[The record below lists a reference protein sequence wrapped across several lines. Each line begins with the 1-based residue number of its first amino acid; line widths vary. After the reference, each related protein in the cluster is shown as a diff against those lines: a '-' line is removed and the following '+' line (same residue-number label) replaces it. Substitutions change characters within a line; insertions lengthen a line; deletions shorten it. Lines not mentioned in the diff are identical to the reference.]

1 MPKHLNILHV
11 TQSAGVA
18 GGGVAKYI
26 WDLHGWLCKN
36 SAAAAETSASTS
48 GATSG
53 VTSGATSPSTS
64 SAIAATHNAITS
76 RVIACDTCGHADNT
90 SATVLARKWPAFLG
104 RTDIAQWLQQL
115 EVKPNIIHIHGLRC
129 YHNAQAATWAARN
142 KIPVVVTPHAQLM
155 PFTMARNTLQKNIYD
170 TLIER
175 PMLAHANAMHFV
187 SQVERHDSA
196 YANIFAN
203 KSVVVPIGMNRAQ
216 WNDLA
221 PQTIDALDNTLNNS
235 PNNAHPLI
243 AFFGYLSYRKGLDLL
258 IDALPAILA
267 RQPNARLVIAGGDSD
282 HILPE
287 LQQRANTLGVS
298 NNITWLPNITRAQAR
313 WLLERADCFAL
324 PSRAESFSIGILEAL
339 SLGTPVVASRESTW
353 DALQQ
358 QGFGFNCAL
367 TARSIS
373 ECILQVLDTDR
384 ATRQHQ
390 RASIAARVQS
400 QFTWD
405 ICGTKMLDL
414 YRQLINDSQT

>member
-1 MPKHLNILHV
+1 MPKYLNILHV

-26 WDLHGWLCKN
+26 WDLDGWLHENKV
-36 SAAAAETSASTS
+36 AA
-48 GATSG
+48 G
-53 VTSGATSPSTS
+53 V
-64 SAIAATHNAITS
+64 TS
-76 RVIACDTCGHADNT
+76 RVIACDTSGHADNT

-104 RTDIAQWLQQL
+104 RTEIAQWLQQL

-129 YHNAQAATWAARN
+129 YQNAQAAAWAARN
-142 KIPVVVTPHAQLM
+142 NIPVVVTPHAQLM
-155 PFTMARNTLQKNIYD
+155 PFTMARNALQKNIYD

-175 PMLAHANAMHFV
+175 PMLSRANVVHFV

-196 YANIFAN
+196 YAQITAN
-203 KSVVVPIGMNRAQ
+203 KSVIVPIGMNRAQ
-216 WNDLA
+216 WVDIS
-221 PQTIDALDNTLNNS
+221 PQIIDALDNTLNNT
-235 PNNAHPLI
+235 HPLI

-267 RQPNARLVIAGGDSD
+267 RQPNARLVIAGGDPDNISS
-282 HILPE
+282 E

-339 SLGTPVVASRESTW
+339 SLGTPVAASRESTW
-353 DALQQ
+353 DTLQQ

-367 TARSIS
+367 TSHSVAQ
-373 ECILQVLDTDR
+373 CILKVLDTDR
-384 ATRQHQ
+384 ATRQQQ
-390 RASIAARVQS
+390 RAAIAARIQS
-400 QFTWD
+400 EFTWD
-405 ICGTKMLDL
+405 ICGAKMLNL
-414 YRQLINDSQT
+414 YQQLLSQ

>member
-1 MPKHLNILHV
+1 MKPSMPQPIRIVHV
-11 TQSAGVA
+11 TQSAGAA

-26 WDLHGWLCKN
+26 WDLHDWMLAHNATATRAGAN
-36 SAAAAETSASTS
+36 SASNSASVS
-48 GATSG
+48 Q
-53 VTSGATSPSTS
+53 P
-64 SAIAATHNAITS
+64 NLTS

-115 EVKPNIIHIHGLRC
+115 EIKPNIIHIHGLRC

-155 PFTMARNTLQKNIYD
+155 PFTMSRNTLQKNIYD

-175 PMLAHANAMHFV
+175 PMLARANAVHFV
-187 SQVERHDSA
+187 SQVERNDSA

-203 KSVVVPIGMNRAQ
+203 KSVVVPIGMNRSQ

-235 PNNAHPLI
+235 PNNTHPLI

-267 RQPNARLVIAGGDSD
+267 RQPNARLVIAGGDPDNIS
-282 HILPE
+282 HE
-287 LQQRANTLGVS
+287 LQQRATKLGVS
-298 NNITWLPNITRAQAR
+298 NNITWLPNITRPQAR
-313 WLLERADCFAL
+313 WLLEHADCFAL
-324 PSRAESFSIGILEAL
+324 PSRAESFSIAILEAL
-339 SLGTPVVASRESTW
+339 TLGTPVVASRESTW
-353 DALQQ
+353 DTLQQ
-358 QGFGFNCAL
+358 QGFGFNCSL
-367 TARSIS
+367 TAHSVAQ
-373 ECILQVLDTDR
+373 CILQMLDTDR
-384 ATRQHQ
+384 ATRQQQ
-390 RASIAARVQS
+390 RAAIAARIQS
-400 QFTWD
+400 EFAWD

>member
-1 MPKHLNILHV
+1 MKPSMPQPIRIVHV
-11 TQSAGVA
+11 TQSAGAA

-26 WDLHGWLCKN
+26 WDLHAWMLAHNATATRAGAN
-36 SAAAAETSASTS
+36 SASNSASVPQS
-48 GATSG
+48 NL
-53 VTSGATSPSTS
+53 
-64 SAIAATHNAITS
+64 IS

-115 EVKPNIIHIHGLRC
+115 EIKPNIIHIHGLRC
-129 YHNAQAATWAARN
+129 FHNAQAATWAARN

-155 PFTMARNTLQKNIYD
+155 PFTMARNNLQKNIYD

-221 PQTIDALDNTLNNS
+221 PQTIDALDNTLNNT
-235 PNNAHPLI
+235 HPLI

-258 IDALPAILA
+258 IDALPATLA

-298 NNITWLPNITRAQAR
+298 NNITWLPNITRPQAR

-339 SLGTPVVASRESTW
+339 ALGTPVVASRESTW
-353 DALQQ
+353 DTLQQ

-367 TARSIS
+367 TAHSVAQ
-373 ECILQVLDTDR
+373 CILQVLDTDR
-384 ATRQHQ
+384 ATRQQQ
-390 RASIAARVQS
+390 RASIAARIQS
-400 QFTWD
+400 EFTWD
-405 ICGTKMLDL
+405 ICGAKMLDL

>member
-1 MPKHLNILHV
+1 MPKQLNILHV
-11 TQSAGVA
+11 TQSAGAA

-26 WDLHGWLCKN
+26 WDLHAWMLAHNATATRAGAN
-36 SAAAAETSASTS
+36 SASNSASVS
-48 GATSG
+48 Q
-53 VTSGATSPSTS
+53 PNL
-64 SAIAATHNAITS
+64 IS
-76 RVIACDTCGHADNT
+76 RMIACDTCGHADNT

-175 PMLAHANAMHFV
+175 PMLAHANAVHFV
-187 SQVERHDSA
+187 SQVERNDSA
-196 YANIFAN
+196 YANITAN

-216 WNDLA
+216 WVDIS
-221 PQTIDALDNTLNNS
+221 PQIIDALDNTLNNAL
-235 PNNAHPLI
+235 NNTYPLI

-298 NNITWLPNITRAQAR
+298 NNITWLPNITRPQAR

-339 SLGTPVVASRESTW
+339 ALGTPVVASRESTW

-358 QGFGFNCAL
+358 QGFGFNCSL
-367 TARSIS
+367 TAHSVAQ
-373 ECILQVLDTDR
+373 CILQMLDTDR
-384 ATRQHQ
+384 ATRQQQ
-390 RASIAARVQS
+390 RPVIAARIQS
-400 QFTWD
+400 EFTWD

>member
-1 MPKHLNILHV
+1 MKPSMPQPIRIVHV
-11 TQSAGVA
+11 TQSAGAA

-26 WDLHGWLCKN
+26 WDLHAWMLAHNATATRAGAN
-36 SAAAAETSASTS
+36 SASNSASVPQS
-48 GATSG
+48 NL
-53 VTSGATSPSTS
+53 
-64 SAIAATHNAITS
+64 IS

-115 EVKPNIIHIHGLRC
+115 EIKPNIIHIHGLRC

-175 PMLAHANAMHFV
+175 PMLARANAVHFV

-221 PQTIDALDNTLNNS
+221 PQTIDALDNTPNNS

-298 NNITWLPNITRAQAR
+298 NNITWLPNITRPQAR

-353 DALQQ
+353 DTLQQ
-358 QGFGFNCAL
+358 QGFGFNCSL
-367 TARSIS
+367 TAPSVAQ
-373 ECILQVLDTDR
+373 CILQVLDTDR
-384 ATRQHQ
+384 ATRQQQ
-390 RASIAARVQS
+390 RASIATRIQS
-400 QFTWD
+400 EFTLD
-405 ICGTKMLDL
+405 ICGAKMLNL
-414 YRQLINDSQT
+414 YQQLLAQ

>member
-1 MPKHLNILHV
+1 MPKQLNILHV
-11 TQSAGVA
+11 TQSAGAA

-26 WDLHGWLCKN
+26 WDLHDWMLAHNATATRAGAN
-36 SAAAAETSASTS
+36 SASNSASVS
-48 GATSG
+48 Q
-53 VTSGATSPSTS
+53 P
-64 SAIAATHNAITS
+64 NLTS

-170 TLIER
+170 TLIEC
-175 PMLAHANAMHFV
+175 PMLARANAVHFV

-221 PQTIDALDNTLNNS
+221 PQTIDALDNTPNNS

-287 LQQRANTLGVS
+287 LQQRANTLGAS
-298 NNITWLPNITRAQAR
+298 NNITWLPNITRPQAR

-339 SLGTPVVASRESTW
+339 ALGTPVVASRESTW

-358 QGFGFNCAL
+358 QGFGFNCSL
-367 TARSIS
+367 TAHSVAQ
-373 ECILQVLDTDR
+373 CILQMLDTDR
-384 ATRQHQ
+384 ATRQQQ
-390 RASIAARVQS
+390 RPVIAARIQS
-400 QFTWD
+400 EFTWD

>member
-1 MPKHLNILHV
+1 MKPSMPQPIRIVHV
-11 TQSAGVA
+11 TQSAGAA

-26 WDLHGWLCKN
+26 WDLHDWMLAHNATATRAGAN
-36 SAAAAETSASTS
+36 SASNSASVS
-48 GATSG
+48 QSNL
-53 VTSGATSPSTS
+53 
-64 SAIAATHNAITS
+64 IS

-115 EVKPNIIHIHGLRC
+115 EIKPNIIHIHGLRC

-175 PMLAHANAMHFV
+175 PMLARANAVHFV

-196 YANIFAN
+196 YANITAN

-216 WNDLA
+216 WIDIA
-221 PQTIDALDNTLNNS
+221 PQIIDALDNTLNNAL
-235 PNNAHPLI
+235 NNTHPLI

-267 RQPNARLVIAGGDSD
+267 RQPNARLVIAGGDTDNIS
-282 HILPE
+282 HE
-287 LQQRANTLGVS
+287 LQQRANALGVS

-353 DALQQ
+353 DTLQQ

-367 TARSIS
+367 TAHSVAQ
-373 ECILQVLDTDR
+373 CILQVLDTDR
-384 ATRQHQ
+384 ATRQQQ
-390 RASIAARVQS
+390 RASIAARIQS
-400 QFTWD
+400 EFTWD
-405 ICGTKMLDL
+405 ICGAKMLDL

>member
-1 MPKHLNILHV
+1 MPKQLNILHV
-11 TQSAGVA
+11 TQSAGAA

-26 WDLHGWLCKN
+26 WDLHAWMLAHNATATRAGAN
-36 SAAAAETSASTS
+36 SASNSASVS
-48 GATSG
+48 Q
-53 VTSGATSPSTS
+53 P
-64 SAIAATHNAITS
+64 NLTS

-175 PMLAHANAMHFV
+175 PMLAHANAVHFV
-187 SQVERHDSA
+187 SQVERNDSA
-196 YANIFAN
+196 YANITAN

-235 PNNAHPLI
+235 LNNTYPLI

-287 LQQRANTLGVS
+287 LQQRANTLGAS
-298 NNITWLPNITRAQAR
+298 NNITWLPNITRPQAR

-339 SLGTPVVASRESTW
+339 ALGTPVVASRESTW

-358 QGFGFNCAL
+358 QGFGFNCSL
-367 TARSIS
+367 TAHSVAQ
-373 ECILQVLDTDR
+373 CILQVLDTNR
-384 ATRQHQ
+384 ATRQQQ
-390 RASIAARVQS
+390 RAAIAARIQS

-405 ICGTKMLDL
+405 ICGAKMLDL

>member
-26 WDLHGWLCKN
+26 WDLHTWMLAHNATAKRAGANSPSN
-36 SAAAAETSASTS
+36 SASVSQS
-48 GATSG
+48 NL
-53 VTSGATSPSTS
+53 
-64 SAIAATHNAITS
+64 IS

-175 PMLAHANAMHFV
+175 PMLARANAVHFV
-187 SQVERHDSA
+187 SQVERNDSA
-196 YANIFAN
+196 YANITAK
-203 KSVVVPIGMNRAQ
+203 KSVVVPIGMNHAQ

-282 HILPE
+282 HILSE
-287 LQQRANTLGVS
+287 LQQRATTLGVS
-298 NNITWLPNITRAQAR
+298 NNITWLPNITRPQAR

-358 QGFGFNCAL
+358 QGFGFNCSL
-367 TARSIS
+367 TAHSVAQ
-373 ECILQVLDTDR
+373 CTLQVLDTDR
-384 ATRQHQ
+384 ATRQQQ
-390 RASIAARVQS
+390 RASIAARIQS
-400 QFTWD
+400 EFTWD
-405 ICGTKMLDL
+405 ICGAKMLDL

>member
-1 MPKHLNILHV
+1 MTKQSIFMPKHLNILHV

-26 WDLHGWLCKN
+26 WDLHGWLCEN
-36 SAAAAETSASTS
+36 NAATETSASTL
-48 GATSG
+48 GATS
-53 VTSGATSPSTS
+53 T
-64 SAIAATHNAITS
+64 THNTITS
-76 RVIACDTCGHADNT
+76 RVVACDTCGHADNT
-90 SATVLARKWPAFLG
+90 GAAVLARKWPTFLG

-129 YHNAQAATWAARN
+129 YHNAQAAAWAARN

-155 PFTMARNTLQKNIYD
+155 PFTMARNALQKNIYD

-175 PMLAHANAMHFV
+175 PMLARANAVHFV
-187 SQVERHDSA
+187 SQVERNDSA
-196 YANIFAN
+196 NANITSN

-216 WNDLA
+216 WIDIA
-221 PQTIDALDNTLNNS
+221 PQIIDALHS
-235 PNNAHPLI
+235 PLNNAHPLI

-258 IDALPAILA
+258 IDALPDILA
-267 RQPNARLVIAGGDSD
+267 GQPNARMVIAGGDTDNIS
-282 HILPE
+282 HE
-287 LQQRANTLGVS
+287 LQQRANALGVS

-353 DALQQ
+353 DTLQQ

-367 TARSIS
+367 TAHSVAQ
-373 ECILQVLDTDR
+373 CILQVLDTDR
-384 ATRQHQ
+384 ATRQQQ
-390 RASIAARVQS
+390 RASIAARIQS
-400 QFTWD
+400 EFTWD
-405 ICGTKMLDL
+405 ICGAKMLNL
-414 YRQLINDSQT
+414 YQQLLSQ

>member
-1 MPKHLNILHV
+1 MKPSMPQPIRIVHV
-11 TQSAGVA
+11 TQSAGAA

-26 WDLHGWLCKN
+26 WDLHAWMLAHNATATRAGAN
-36 SAAAAETSASTS
+36 SASNSASVS
-48 GATSG
+48 Q
-53 VTSGATSPSTS
+53 PNL
-64 SAIAATHNAITS
+64 IS
-76 RVIACDTCGHADNT
+76 RVIVCDTCGHADNT

-115 EVKPNIIHIHGLRC
+115 EIKPNIIHIHGLRC
-129 YHNAQAATWAARN
+129 YHNAQAAAWAARN

-175 PMLAHANAMHFV
+175 PMLAHANAVHFV
-187 SQVERHDSA
+187 SQVERNDSA

-235 PNNAHPLI
+235 LNNTHPLI

-298 NNITWLPNITRAQAR
+298 NNITWLPNITRPQAR

-367 TARSIS
+367 TAHSVAQ
-373 ECILQVLDTDR
+373 CILQVLDTDR
-384 ATRQHQ
+384 ATRQQQ
-390 RASIAARVQS
+390 RASIAARIQS
-400 QFTWD
+400 EFTWD

>member
-1 MPKHLNILHV
+1 MKPSMPQPIRIVHV
-11 TQSAGVA
+11 TQSAGAA

-26 WDLHGWLCKN
+26 WDLHAWMLAHNATATRAGAN
-36 SAAAAETSASTS
+36 SASNSASVS
-48 GATSG
+48 Q
-53 VTSGATSPSTS
+53 P
-64 SAIAATHNAITS
+64 NLTS

-115 EVKPNIIHIHGLRC
+115 EIKPNIIHIHGLRF
-129 YHNAQAATWAARN
+129 YHNSQAATWAARN

-175 PMLAHANAMHFV
+175 PMLARANAVHFV

-235 PNNAHPLI
+235 LNNTYPLI

-298 NNITWLPNITRAQAR
+298 NNITWLPNITRPQAR

-339 SLGTPVVASRESTW
+339 ALGTPVVASRESTW

-358 QGFGFNCAL
+358 QGFGFNCSL
-367 TARSIS
+367 TAHSVAQ
-373 ECILQVLDTDR
+373 CILQVLDTDR
-384 ATRQHQ
+384 ATRQQQ
-390 RASIAARVQS
+390 RASIAARIQS
-400 QFTWD
+400 EFTWD
-405 ICGTKMLDL
+405 ICGAKMLDL

>member
-1 MPKHLNILHV
+1 MPKQLNILHV
-11 TQSAGVA
+11 TQSAGAA

-26 WDLHGWLCKN
+26 WDLHDWMLAHNATATRAGAN
-36 SAAAAETSASTS
+36 SASNSASVS
-48 GATSG
+48 Q
-53 VTSGATSPSTS
+53 P
-64 SAIAATHNAITS
+64 NLTS

-175 PMLAHANAMHFV
+175 PMLAHANAVHFV
-187 SQVERHDSA
+187 SQVERNDSA
-196 YANIFAN
+196 YANITAN

-235 PNNAHPLI
+235 LNNTYPLI

-287 LQQRANTLGVS
+287 LQQRANTLGAS
-298 NNITWLPNITRAQAR
+298 NNITWLPNITRPQAR

-339 SLGTPVVASRESTW
+339 ALGTPVVASRESTW

-358 QGFGFNCAL
+358 QGFGFNCSL
-367 TARSIS
+367 TAHSVAQ
-373 ECILQVLDTDR
+373 CILQMLDTDR
-384 ATRQHQ
+384 ATRQQQ
-390 RASIAARVQS
+390 RPVIAARIQS
-400 QFTWD
+400 EFTWD

>member
-1 MPKHLNILHV
+1 MKPSMPQPIRIVHV
-11 TQSAGVA
+11 TQSAGAA

-26 WDLHGWLCKN
+26 WDLHDWMLAHNATATRAGAN
-36 SAAAAETSASTS
+36 STS
-48 GATSG
+48 TTASVSQPTL
-53 VTSGATSPSTS
+53 
-64 SAIAATHNAITS
+64 IS

-115 EVKPNIIHIHGLRC
+115 EIKPNIIHIHGLRC
-129 YHNAQAATWAARN
+129 FHNAQAATWAARN

-155 PFTMARNTLQKNIYD
+155 PFTMARNNLQKNIYD

-203 KSVVVPIGMNRAQ
+203 KSVVVPMGMNRAQ

-221 PQTIDALDNTLNNS
+221 PQTIDALDNTLNNT
-235 PNNAHPLI
+235 HPLI

-267 RQPNARLVIAGGDSD
+267 RQPNARLVIAGGDTDNIS
-282 HILPE
+282 HE

-339 SLGTPVVASRESTW
+339 ALGTPVVASRESTW

-358 QGFGFNCAL
+358 QGFGFNCSL
-367 TARSIS
+367 TAHSVAQ
-373 ECILQVLDTDR
+373 CILQVLDTDR
-384 ATRQHQ
+384 ATRQQQ
-390 RASIAARVQS
+390 RAVIAARIQS
-400 QFTWD
+400 EFTWD
-405 ICGTKMLDL
+405 ICGTKMLDF

>member
-1 MPKHLNILHV
+1 MPKQLNILHV
-11 TQSAGVA
+11 TQSAGAA

-26 WDLHGWLCKN
+26 WDLHDWMLAHNATATRAGAN
-36 SAAAAETSASTS
+36 SASVSQ
-48 GATSG
+48 
-53 VTSGATSPSTS
+53 P
-64 SAIAATHNAITS
+64 NLTS
-76 RVIACDTCGHADNT
+76 RVIACDTCGHTDNT

-129 YHNAQAATWAARN
+129 YHNAQAAAWAARN

-155 PFTMARNTLQKNIYD
+155 PFTMARNALQKNIYD
-170 TLIER
+170 TFIER
-175 PMLAHANAMHFV
+175 PLLARANAVHFV
-187 SQVERHDSA
+187 SQVERNDSA
-196 YANIFAN
+196 YANITAN

-216 WNDLA
+216 WIDIA
-221 PQTIDALDNTLNNS
+221 PQIIDALDNTLNNT
-235 PNNAHPLI
+235 HPLI

-282 HILPE
+282 NISSE

-339 SLGTPVVASRESTW
+339 SLGTPVAASRESTW
-353 DALQQ
+353 DTLQQ

-367 TARSIS
+367 TSHSVAQ
-373 ECILQVLDTDR
+373 CILKVLDTDR
-384 ATRQHQ
+384 ATRQQQ
-390 RASIAARVQS
+390 RASIAARIQS
-400 QFTWD
+400 EFTWD
-405 ICGTKMLDL
+405 ICGAKMLNL
-414 YRQLINDSQT
+414 YQQLLSQ

>member
-1 MPKHLNILHV
+1 MPKQLNILHV
-11 TQSAGVA
+11 TQSAGAA

-26 WDLHGWLCKN
+26 WDLHDWMLAHNATATRAGAN
-36 SAAAAETSASTS
+36 SASNSASVS
-48 GATSG
+48 Q
-53 VTSGATSPSTS
+53 P
-64 SAIAATHNAITS
+64 NLTS

-175 PMLAHANAMHFV
+175 PMLARANAVHFV

-221 PQTIDALDNTLNNS
+221 PQTIDALDNTPNNS

-287 LQQRANTLGVS
+287 LQQRANTLGAS
-298 NNITWLPNITRAQAR
+298 NNITWLPNITRPQAR

-339 SLGTPVVASRESTW
+339 ALGTPVVASRESTW

-358 QGFGFNCAL
+358 QGFGFNCSL
-367 TARSIS
+367 TAHSVAQ
-373 ECILQVLDTDR
+373 CILQMLDTDR
-384 ATRQHQ
+384 ATRQQQ
-390 RASIAARVQS
+390 RPVIAARIQS
-400 QFTWD
+400 EFTWD

>member
-1 MPKHLNILHV
+1 MPKYLNILHV

-26 WDLHGWLCKN
+26 WDLDVWLHENKV
-36 SAAAAETSASTS
+36 AA
-48 GATSG
+48 G
-53 VTSGATSPSTS
+53 V
-64 SAIAATHNAITS
+64 TS
-76 RVIACDTCGHADNT
+76 RVIACDTSGHADNT

-104 RTDIAQWLQQL
+104 RTEIAQWLQQL

-129 YHNAQAATWAARN
+129 YQNAQAAAWATRN

-170 TLIER
+170 KLIER
-175 PMLAHANAMHFV
+175 PMLSRANVVHFV
-187 SQVERHDSA
+187 SQLERHDSA
-196 YANIFAN
+196 YAQITAN
-203 KSVVVPIGMNRAQ
+203 KSVIVPIGMNRAQ
-216 WNDLA
+216 WVDIS
-221 PQTIDALDNTLNNS
+221 PQIIDALDNTLNNT
-235 PNNAHPLI
+235 HPLI

-282 HILPE
+282 NISSE

-339 SLGTPVVASRESTW
+339 SLGTPVAASRESTW
-353 DALQQ
+353 DTLQQ

-367 TARSIS
+367 TSHSVAQ
-373 ECILQVLDTDR
+373 CILKVLDTDR
-384 ATRQHQ
+384 ATRQQQ
-390 RASIAARVQS
+390 RAAIAARIQS
-400 QFTWD
+400 EFTWD
-405 ICGTKMLDL
+405 ICGAKMLNL
-414 YRQLINDSQT
+414 YQQLLSQ

>member
-1 MPKHLNILHV
+1 MPKYLNILHV

-26 WDLHGWLCKN
+26 WDLDVWLHENKV
-36 SAAAAETSASTS
+36 AA
-48 GATSG
+48 G
-53 VTSGATSPSTS
+53 V
-64 SAIAATHNAITS
+64 TS
-76 RVIACDTCGHADNT
+76 RVIACDTSGHADNT

-104 RTDIAQWLQQL
+104 RTEIAQWLQQL

-129 YHNAQAATWAARN
+129 YQNAQAAAWATRN

-170 TLIER
+170 KLIER
-175 PMLAHANAMHFV
+175 PMLSRANVVHFV
-187 SQVERHDSA
+187 SQLERHDSA
-196 YANIFAN
+196 YAQITAN

-216 WNDLA
+216 WVDIS
-221 PQTIDALDNTLNNS
+221 PQIIDALDNTLNNT
-235 PNNAHPLI
+235 HPLI

-282 HILPE
+282 NISSE

-339 SLGTPVVASRESTW
+339 SLGTPVAASRESTW
-353 DALQQ
+353 DTLQQ

-367 TARSIS
+367 TSHSVAQ
-373 ECILQVLDTDR
+373 CILKVLDTDR
-384 ATRQHQ
+384 ATRQQQ
-390 RASIAARVQS
+390 RAAIAARIQS
-400 QFTWD
+400 EFTWD
-405 ICGTKMLDL
+405 ICGAKMLNL
-414 YRQLINDSQT
+414 YQQLLSQ

>member
-1 MPKHLNILHV
+1 MPKQLNILHV
-11 TQSAGVA
+11 TQSAGAA

-26 WDLHGWLCKN
+26 WDLHDWMLAHNATATRAGAN
-36 SAAAAETSASTS
+36 SASNSASVS
-48 GATSG
+48 Q
-53 VTSGATSPSTS
+53 P
-64 SAIAATHNAITS
+64 NLTS

-170 TLIER
+170 TLIEC
-175 PMLAHANAMHFV
+175 PMLARANAVHFV

-235 PNNAHPLI
+235 LNNTYPLI
-243 AFFGYLSYRKGLDLL
+243 AYFGYLSYRKGLELL

-287 LQQRANTLGVS
+287 LQQRANTLGAS
-298 NNITWLPNITRAQAR
+298 NNITWLPNITRPQAR

-339 SLGTPVVASRESTW
+339 ALGTPVVASRESTW

-358 QGFGFNCAL
+358 QGFGFNCSL
-367 TARSIS
+367 TAHSVAQ
-373 ECILQVLDTDR
+373 CILQMLDTDR
-384 ATRQHQ
+384 ATRQQQ
-390 RASIAARVQS
+390 RPVIAARIQS
-400 QFTWD
+400 EFTWD

>member
-1 MPKHLNILHV
+1 MKPSMPQPIRIVHV
-11 TQSAGVA
+11 TQSAGAA

-26 WDLHGWLCKN
+26 WDLHAWMLAHNATATRAGAN
-36 SAAAAETSASTS
+36 SASNSASVS
-48 GATSG
+48 QSNL
-53 VTSGATSPSTS
+53 
-64 SAIAATHNAITS
+64 IS
-76 RVIACDTCGHADNT
+76 RVIACDTSGHANNT

-115 EVKPNIIHIHGLRC
+115 EIKPNIIHIHGLRC
-129 YHNAQAATWAARN
+129 FHNAQAATWAARN

-155 PFTMARNTLQKNIYD
+155 PFTMARNNLQKNIYD

-221 PQTIDALDNTLNNS
+221 PQTIDALDNTLNNT
-235 PNNAHPLI
+235 HPLI

-267 RQPNARLVIAGGDSD
+267 RQPNARLVIAGGDTDNIS
-282 HILPE
+282 HE

-339 SLGTPVVASRESTW
+339 ALGTPVVASRESTW

-358 QGFGFNCAL
+358 QGFGFNCSL
-367 TARSIS
+367 TAHSVAQ
-373 ECILQVLDTDR
+373 CILQVLDTDR
-384 ATRQHQ
+384 ATRQQQ
-390 RASIAARVQS
+390 RAVIAARIQS
-400 QFTWD
+400 EFTWD